1 MDIDQDILSEA
12 RRRVETTAE
21 PQAVIAADLGIPR
34 RRLSELKRHNGW
46 SRPLGAPV
54 TAARHPASDRRAGRR
69 SLVAR
74 LYRAFEDQLAG
85 VEARLAAPGIVIEE
99 KDARTLGSLAR
110 TLETLMSLEKRDTGA
125 KKPTEPNDIDQ
136 LRAELARRIDRW
148 AEGGTESTPAIEEP
162 AP

>member
-1 MDIDQDILSEA
+1 MDIDQDILREA

-21 PQAVIAADLGIPR
+21 PQAAIAAELGIPR

-46 SRPLGAPV
+46 SRPHGAPV
-54 TAARHPASDRRAGRR
+54 AVPGRR
-69 SLVAR
+69 PGKRGGRGLVAR
-74 LYRAFEDQLAG
+74 LYRAFEEQLAG
-85 VEARLAAPGIVIEE
+85 VEARLAAPGTVIEE

-125 KKPTEPNDIDQ
+125 KKPTEPTDIDQ

-148 AEGGTESTPAIEEP
+148 AAGGTGSAPASEEP
-162 AP
+162 AA